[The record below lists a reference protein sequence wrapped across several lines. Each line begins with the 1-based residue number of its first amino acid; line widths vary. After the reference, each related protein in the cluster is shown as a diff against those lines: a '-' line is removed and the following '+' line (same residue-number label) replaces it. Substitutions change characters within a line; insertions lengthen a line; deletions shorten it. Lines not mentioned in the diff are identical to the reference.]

1 MEEKAIEDY
10 SIQLKEQVVKLENL
24 ISETQRA
31 ANAIKIQ
38 DDRPV
43 RISKRKNGY
52 QYYLEKDDGK
62 LEYIRES
69 NIDKVKR
76 IVQRDYYNVV
86 LDKLLTMKYRIE
98 RFLKLYDI
106 SSIEDV
112 YNNLSDARKALVKPL
127 IPTDESYISST

>member
-1 MEEKAIEDY
+1 MEGKAIEDY
-10 SIQLKEQVVKLENL
+10 SIQLKEQVAKLENL

-76 IVQRDYYNVV
+76 IVQRGVEFYSKGTYGFRPGKV
-86 LDKLLTMKYRIE
+86 R
-98 RFLKLYDI
+98 
-106 SSIEDV
+106 
-112 YNNLSDARKALVKPL
+112 
-127 IPTDESYISST
+127 

>member
-1 MEEKAIEDY
+1 MEGKAIEDY
-10 SIQLKEQVVKLENL
+10 SIQLKEQVSKLENL

-62 LEYIRES
+62 LEY
-69 NIDKVKR
+69 KR
-76 IVQRDYYNVV
+76 KQY
-86 LDKLLTMKYRIE
+86 
-98 RFLKLYDI
+98 
-106 SSIEDV
+106 
-112 YNNLSDARKALVKPL
+112 
-127 IPTDESYISST
+127 